1 MRTTLL
7 KQLFLIVIV
16 TSMYACSTVKNM
28 ETYNFSAKES
38 SDLCEVT
45 IINETNIFLYPSSGA
60 HMMVGINNKNAG
72 KLKCKEYIKVYLP
85 KGEYTLYLEHW
96 DLVTFKSKH
105 TISVTSPKNYIYIM
119 ASPISNSL
127 RKLTAI
133 PENFEIEYNERDK

>member
-16 TSMYACSTVKNM
+16 TSIYACSTVKNM
-28 ETYNFSAKES
+28 ETYNYSANES
-38 SDLCEVT
+38 YDLCEVT
-45 IINETNIFLYPSSGA
+45 IINETNIFMFPESGGR
-60 HMMVGINNKNAG
+60 MMVGINNKNAG

-85 KGEYTLYLEHW
+85 KGEHTLYLEHW

-105 TISVTSPKNYIYIM
+105 TISVTGPKNYIYIQ

-127 RKLTAI
+127 RMLSAV
-133 PENFEIEYNERDK
+133 PQNFEIEYKEREK